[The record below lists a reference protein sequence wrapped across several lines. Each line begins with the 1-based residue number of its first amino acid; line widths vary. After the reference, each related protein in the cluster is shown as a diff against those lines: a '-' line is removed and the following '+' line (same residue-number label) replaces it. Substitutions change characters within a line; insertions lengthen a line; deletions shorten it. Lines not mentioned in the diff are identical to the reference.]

1 MRSVLVPVAE
11 STQVYGS
18 ERSLRV
24 ASSSS
29 TGCSMP
35 ARRGA
40 PRGPAGGGVAAPLGD
55 HARAVAADGRG
66 AGGGL
71 TTGEGRERRGG
82 DHPPPQRAHGPRAAR
97 PVVRRPF
104 SVAPPRSSPPAGADG

>member
-24 ASSSS
+24 TSSSS

-35 ARRGA
+35 ARRGSPVSKMRKM
-40 PRGPAGGGVAAPLGD
+40 PRLPCGIV
-55 HARAVAADGRG
+55 
-66 AGGGL
+66 
-71 TTGEGRERRGG
+71 TTM
-82 DHPPPQRAHGPRAAR
+82 
-97 PVVRRPF
+97 
-104 SVAPPRSSPPAGADG
+104 RSSRWRVPSSSSTMLAS